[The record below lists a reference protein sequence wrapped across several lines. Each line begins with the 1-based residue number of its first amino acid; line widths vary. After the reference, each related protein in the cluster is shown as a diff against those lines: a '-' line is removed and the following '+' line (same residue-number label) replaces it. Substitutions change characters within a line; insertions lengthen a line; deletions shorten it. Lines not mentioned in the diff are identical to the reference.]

1 MTIFRYIPPETLTE
15 SAIGFW
21 SGGYHEEYY
30 YPTVSRGMSARAN
43 VVHSDHKTPTWYSRE
58 EVWVSEDKPYVT
70 HERDEPNP
78 GEVRADLIRTR
89 YISPR
94 VGAPEWWGYPADWNA
109 AMGNAE
115 DMAVT
120 RARERLR
127 GQDTFNIGVA
137 VAEARNTAELLA
149 DKGSQ
154 AAKALI
160 NFRRYA
166 DGLRK
171 GREAALAAAGAWLSG
186 YYGWGSL
193 GRDIWDLDNSLRS
206 KKDKPLLI
214 NANYTARVNRDY
226 SEGGTWNGK
235 SEWRGLVKVGYKAKI
250 ISEFFRNADQWG
262 LMNPA
267 EILWE
272 RMPYSFCVDWLI
284 PVGNT
289 LSSLSATAGLEFESG
304 YMSTVSSFN
313 YTRTYTPLPWEELLS
328 GGVYTTHMKRFD
340 RKALSGFLPPRLY
353 ANENPFNT
361 NRIASAVALITQAVF
376 GRGGR

>member
-1 MTIFRYIPPETLTE
+1 MTRFRYIAPETLTE

-21 SGGYHEEYY
+21 AGTHNQEFS
-30 YPTVSRGMSARAN
+30 YPTVSRGFSARAD
-43 VVHSDHKTPTWYSRE
+43 VVRSDHKTPTWYSRE

-78 GEVRADLIRTR
+78 GEVRADLVRTR

-115 DMAVT
+115 DKSVT
-120 RARERLR
+120 IARERL
-127 GQDTFNIGVA
+127 GQRDSFNIGIA
-137 VAEARNTAELLA
+137 AAEALSTANLLA
-149 DKGSQ
+149 GVGSTM
-154 AAKALI
+154 ANALI
-160 NFRRYA
+160 RFSRYR
-166 DGLRK
+166 DGLRQ
-171 GREAALAAAGAWLSG
+171 GREAANQAAGAWLQG

-193 GRDIWDLDNSLRS
+193 ARDAFDLDNRLRS
-206 KKDKPLLI
+206 KRDNPLTL
-214 NANYTARVNRDY
+214 TATCTTRVNRSY
-226 SEGGTWNGK
+226 SEGGQWNGQ
-235 SEWRGLVKVGYKAKI
+235 SEWRGLVKVGYKARL
-250 ISEFFRNADQWG
+250 ISEFFRNMNGWG

-267 EILWE
+267 QVAWE
-272 RMPYSFCVDWLI
+272 MVPFSFCVDWLA

-304 YMSTVSSFN
+304 YMSTVSSFD

-361 NRIASAVALITQAVF
+361 NRIMAAVALITRAVT
-376 GRGGR
+376 GRYRP